1 MTHLTKWIEYLSGD
15 VRERLKNCC
24 STKEDILPLA
34 QAKWRILKLAGRG
47 WQREDALI
55 SILELLD
62 CNSQYFDLTRDEYDE
77 ILMQI
82 V

>member
-1 MTHLTKWIEYLSGD
+1 MAQATKWTDNLPSD
-15 VRERLKNCC
+15 VRGRLMNCC